1 MTNRHNDLLHPIPQ
15 MATFELTELRRGLE
29 ERLAMA
35 ALPLGSRP
43 REELRQELD
52 EVIAEQDERARI
64 RRAGTHA
71 GAAASRPSED

>member
-1 MTNRHNDLLHPIPQ
+1 MTSRNNDLLHPVPQ
-15 MATFELTELRRGLE
+15 MATFELRELRRALE

-35 ALPLGSRP
+35 TLPPGSRP
-43 REELRQELD
+43 REELRQELG

-71 GAAASRPSED
+71 